1 MEIKPSYVTFKQAKW
16 LFEKGFNIFTKDTKS
31 LIIDNRYGNNE
42 HYSFYK
48 DATEWNIDLSMF
60 PEFKKRCIITFHE
73 KVGTNSSE
81 MSTLLVM
88 YNLVKGG
95 DNGGIKS
102 YLAPEQWQVVEWLR
116 INYGIWISVDM
127 IYEKNQTKFN
137 FSINKENVKS
147 IDSNVPFGV
156 GKYDLEYSTP
166 QEAYSAAFDLILN
179 KL

>member
-1 MEIKPSYVTFKQAKW
+1 MLHYITFSNSLFCKLFRYKFPYNFNQSLYVKPSYVTFKQAKW

-48 DATEWNIDLSMF
+48 DATEWNIDLSIF

-102 YLAPEQWQVVEWLR
+102 YLAPEQWQVVEWLEL
-116 INYGIWISVDM
+116 I
-127 IYEKNQTKFN
+127 TKF
-137 FSINKENVKS
+137 
-147 IDSNVPFGV
+147 G
-156 GKYDLEYSTP
+156 Y
-166 QEAYSAAFDLILN
+166 Q
-179 KL
+179 